1 MLAKQFLICKIIQ
14 TKKILKKNIE
24 TVENKVSNISDLV
37 TAAALNTK
45 ANKIENKIPNIS
57 EVLLCS

>member
-1 MLAKQFLICKIIQ
+1 MIQ

-37 TAAALNTK
+37 TTAALNTK
-45 ANKIENKIPNIS
+45 ANKIENKIPNIG